1 MIKVRMSCVVMMLA
15 GAAGLATAAA
25 ENMPTQI
32 AQAPAPAAAVLATAQ
47 SSADPDL
54 HCELLEVKRISG
66 GALMIRWRI
75 VNAAGQ
81 PNASATGGFAN
92 PTAAKAI
99 RYFFSGWEQLYYID
113 PAENK
118 EYLPL
123 SDSQNNRILDVPY
136 DLTLQPGQ
144 QRLNWAKFP
153 APPAGSAKISVAIP
167 NFAPFEDA
175 PVAQ

>member
-1 MIKVRMSCVVMMLA
+1 MLA
-15 GAAGLATAAA
+15 GAAVFATAAA
-25 ENMPTQI
+25 AQNTPPQI
-32 AQAPAPAAAVLATAQ
+32 AQAPAAATTVLATAQ
-47 SSADPDL
+47 SSEDPDL
-54 HCELLEVKRISG
+54 RCDLLEVKRISG
-66 GALMIRWRI
+66 GALIVRWRI

-92 PTAAKAI
+92 QTPAKAI
-99 RYFFSGWEQLYYID
+99 HYGFSGWDQLYYID

-118 EYLPL
+118 KYLPL
-123 SDSQNNRILDVPY
+123 TDSQSNRILDVPY

-153 APPAGSAKISVAIP
+153 APPAGSTKISISIP